1 MTTKHRCTRLLFL
14 LPLFLLGTS
23 SSPSFTVEVVA
34 RHLEIPWALDFAPD
48 GRLFFT
54 ERPGRIQVL
63 DPGGSRPRL
72 VGRLAVAHEGEGG
85 LLGMALDRDFSRN
98 GVLYAYCTYRQGD
111 RLWNRVVR
119 LTEEKGQILKEK
131 ILLDRIPG
139 APIHNG
145 GRIKVGPDG
154 RLYVTTGDAADP
166 PLAQDPTSLAG
177 KILRINLDGSV
188 PGDNPFA
195 GSPVYS
201 LGHRN
206 PQGIAW
212 HPVSHA
218 LFITEHG
225 PSGHDEVNLV
235 QPGKNYG
242 WPHMTGSGGSPR
254 FLDPLLESGRGT
266 WAPSGAVIY
275 RGDLLFAALRGQHLH
290 RVVLSPPEYARIDSE
305 ERLFPSAYG
314 RLRDVVLGPDG
325 SLYLATNNRDG
336 RGSPAPDD
344 DKILRLVPA
353 R

>member
-1 MTTKHRCTRLLFL
+1 VRMKGRPALLL
-14 LPLFLLGTS
+14 LLSLFLLGTS
-23 SSPSFTVEVVA
+23 VSRPFTVEVVVS
-34 RHLEIPWALDFAPD
+34 HLEIPWALDFAPD

-63 DPGGSRPRL
+63 DPGASQPRL

-85 LLGMALDRDFSRN
+85 LLGVALDRDFSRN
-98 GVLYAYCTYRQGD
+98 GRLYAYYTYRKGE

-119 LTEEKGQILKEK
+119 LIGEGGRILTEETVI
-131 ILLDRIPG
+131 DRIPG

-154 RLYVTTGDAADP
+154 HLYVTTGDAANP
-166 PLAQDPTSLAG
+166 PLAQDLTSLAG
-177 KILRINLDGSV
+177 KILRINPDGSI

-206 PQGIAW
+206 PQGLAW
-212 HPVSHA
+212 HPSSQA
-218 LFITEHG
+218 LFVTEHG
-225 PSGHDEVNLV
+225 PIGHDEVNLV

-242 WPHMTGSGGSPR
+242 WPHVAGSGGGPR
-254 FLDPLLESGRGT
+254 FLDPILESGQGT
-266 WAPSGAVIY
+266 WAPSGAAIY
-275 RGDLLFAALRGQHLH
+275 RGDLFFAALRGQHLH
-290 RVVLSPPEYARIDSE
+290 RIVLSPPEFTRISSE
-305 ERLFPSAYG
+305 ERLFPSVYG
-314 RLRDVVLGPDG
+314 RLRDVVVGPDG
-325 SLYLATNNRDG
+325 LLYLATNNRDG

>member
-1 MTTKHRCTRLLFL
+1 MKGRPALLL
-14 LPLFLLGTS
+14 LLSLFLLGTS
-23 SSPSFTVEVVA
+23 VSRPFTVEVVVS
-34 RHLEIPWALDFAPD
+34 HLEIPWALDFAPD

-63 DPGGSRPRL
+63 DPGASQPRL

-85 LLGMALDRDFSRN
+85 LLGVALDRDFSRN
-98 GVLYAYCTYRQGD
+98 GRLYAYYTYRQGE

-119 LTEEKGQILKEK
+119 LIGEEGRILTEETVI
-131 ILLDRIPG
+131 DRIPG

-154 RLYVTTGDAADP
+154 RLYITTGDAANP
-166 PLAQDPTSLAG
+166 PLAQDLTSLAG
-177 KILRINLDGSV
+177 KILRINPDGSI

-206 PQGIAW
+206 PQGLAW
-212 HPVSHA
+212 HPSSQA
-218 LFITEHG
+218 LFVTEHG
-225 PSGHDEVNLV
+225 PIGHDEVNLV

-242 WPHMTGSGGSPR
+242 WPHVAGSAGGAR
-254 FLDPLLESGRGT
+254 FLDPILESGQGT
-266 WAPSGAVIY
+266 WAPSGAATY
-275 RGDLLFAALRGQHLH
+275 HGDLFFAALRGQHLH
-290 RVVLSPPEYARIDSE
+290 RIVLSPPEFTRISSE
-305 ERLFPSAYG
+305 ERLFPSVYG
-314 RLRDVVLGPDG
+314 RLRDVVVGPDG
-325 SLYLATNNRDG
+325 LLYLATNNRDG